1 MEYIAIERWVMEYI
15 SIERWAMEY
24 IYQYIERQVME
35 CILSCLDRGYQFIV
49 GLYCAEGE
57 C

>member
-24 IYQYIERQVME
+24 IYQYMYREAGYGMHIVLFRQR
-35 CILSCLDRGYQFIV
+35 LSIHSGALLC
-49 GLYCAEGE
+49 
-57 C
+57 

>member
-24 IYQYIERQVME
+24 ISIYREAGYGMHIVLFRQR
-35 CILSCLDRGYQFIV
+35 LSIHSGALLC
-49 GLYCAEGE
+49 
-57 C
+57 

>member
-24 IYQYIERQVME
+24 ISIYREAGYGMYIVLFRQRFSIHSGALL
-35 CILSCLDRGYQFIV
+35 C
-49 GLYCAEGE
+49 
-57 C
+57 